1 MTFRT
6 KTVNADNIAYTYRR
20 LRRAIGILGVM
31 LPIVLVSF
39 SLIPFFQTTPQVSI
53 SHYYYTNLR
62 EIFTGVLCA
71 VGLFL
76 IRYKG
81 YDNPSIFKN
90 DNFLTNLAGTMAI
103 GVAFIP
109 TNPETYQEK
118 IYTLIPST
126 AAWLGWLHYSFAGI
140 FFLILSIISINVF
153 TIGQKGNMN
162 IPISVLNENHIYRV
176 CGIAILLCIGLVP
189 VSASIELFPYSTLTL
204 EALALFSFGI
214 SWLIKGRALGD
225 KGKIGEKL
233 YREQN
238 TSKSREG
245 NVTVIVSKESKT
257 K

>member
-1 MTFRT
+1 MTLRT

-76 IRYKG
+76 IRYRG
-81 YDNPSIFKN
+81 YDNLSIFKN

-109 TNPETYQEK
+109 TNPEPYQDK

-126 AAWLGWLHYSFAGI
+126 AVWLGWLHYSIAGI
-140 FFLILSIISINVF
+140 FFVILSIISINVF
-153 TIGQKGNMN
+153 TIGQEDNKN
-162 IPISVLNENHIYRV
+162 IPISALNENHIYRV
-176 CGIAILLCIGLVP
+176 CGVVILLCIGLVP
-189 VSASIELFPYSTLTL
+189 VSASFNIFPYSTLTL
-204 EALALFSFGI
+204 EALALFAFGI
-214 SWLIKGRALGD
+214 AWLIKGRALGD

-238 TSKSREG
+238 AENNREG
-245 NVTVIVSKESKT
+245 TLTVIVSKESKS